1 VRTSIL
7 LAVGVAG
14 IVAAACGASSGATS
28 ATPAGET
35 PAPSMAERAARADSV
50 HQSFTQ
56 ADVAFMSGMIH
67 HHAQALLM
75 AEMAATHDASPSL
88 RIMADRIHLG
98 QSDEI
103 ALMSRWLRSNG
114 QPVPDS
120 ASVAMHVRGGG
131 HEMHM
136 PGMLSAEQLA
146 ELDAARGP
154 EFDRLFLTYMIGH
167 HQGAITMVEELFGS
181 QGGAQGDAVFKLASD
196 IAADQESE
204 ITRMKT
210 MLRELMFEP

>member
-1 VRTSIL
+1 MRTSIL
-7 LAVGVAG
+7 IVTGLAALA
-14 IVAAACGASSGATS
+14 AAACGATS
-28 ATPAGET
+28 ANTAGET
-35 PAPSMAERAARADSV
+35 TAPSTLERAARADSV
-50 HQSFTQ
+50 RHSYTE

-75 AEMAATHDASPSL
+75 AEMAPTHEAGPAL

-103 ALMSRWLRSNG
+103 ALLSRWLRDHG

-120 ASVAMHVRGGG
+120 ASVALHVRGGG
-131 HEMHM
+131 HEVHM
-136 PGMLSAEQLA
+136 PGMLSAAQLA

-154 EFDRLFLTYMIGH
+154 EFDRLFLTYMIRH

-181 QGGAQGDAVFKLASD
+181 HGGAQGEAVFKLASD
-196 IAADQESE
+196 IAADQASE
-204 ITRMKT
+204 ITRMKS
-210 MLRELMFEP
+210 MLRDLVFE